1 LAPHVQTL
9 PAGQVALGRLAAG
22 AVALA
27 VICAVTRQRRPRE
40 AAVWG
45 HLAVVSVALPEERPT
60 RARLTELVT
69 GFTGVVLVLAPWT
82 LHATQATHATQASE
96 AARGAGSGFRSRLGG
111 RAPAETLG
119 GPIAGNELTGSFV
132 RCMPSAAP
140 ISKAP

>member
-1 LAPHVQTL
+1 VSRIDLLAPHVQTL
-9 PAGQVALGRLAAG
+9 PAGQVVLGRLAAG

-27 VICAVTRQRRPRE
+27 VICAVT
-40 AAVWG
+40 
-45 HLAVVSVALPEERPT
+45 
-60 RARLTELVT
+60 RLTELVT

-96 AARGAGSGFRSRLGG
+96 AARGAGSSFRSRLGG

-140 ISKAP
+140 ISRAP